1 MAKPSKEEAKTTAVA
16 TTTDV
21 PTDLLAFLSDEEK
34 AEMLALTGQT
44 DNSRA
49 DRIPVLRINY
59 TDTPEESGRTIPK
72 GNFVYNQSSKT
83 VDVEVTDEDGDTST
97 EPRMIDLG
105 VDLGKTPKITILV
118 SKQQYSYYND
128 DAKLRCNSQVFG
140 GGETPVGTTLKH
152 ECRSGDCPRR
162 KEGVDKKEKCT
173 CQHVVV
179 CLVDV
184 DGEQKPALMYVKGAS
199 FMPFSDYL
207 KAANTAASG
216 KPFPLFLAPTK
227 LKNSQEKQGS
237 VTYFVTS
244 FNLLVNEPYAPEVAK
259 ANYEQAKAANAQMND
274 YKAQAE
280 QKNAVKQ
287 LVGKS
292 AGSGAK
298 NITNLTA
305 GDDDISFD

>member
-16 TTTDV
+16 TTTDNV
-21 PTDLLAFLSDEEK
+21 DLLAFLSDEEK
-34 AEMLALTGQT
+34 AEMLSLTGQT
-44 DNSRA
+44 DNMRA
-49 DRIPVLRINY
+49 DHIPSLKINY
-59 TDTPEESGRTIPK
+59 SDTPDESGRTIPK

-83 VDVEVTDEDGDTST
+83 VDVEVTDEDGDAST
-97 EPRMIDLG
+97 EPRMVNLG
-105 VDLGKTPKITILV
+105 HDMGKTPKITVLV
-118 SKQQYSYYND
+118 SKQQYAYYND

-140 GGETPVGTTLKH
+140 GGETPVGSTLKH
-152 ECRSGDCPRR
+152 ACRSGDCPRR

-199 FMPFSDYL
+199 FMPFNDYL

-237 VTYFVTS
+237 VTYYVTS
-244 FNLLVNEPYAPEVAK
+244 FSLLTKEPYATEVAK
-259 ANYEQAKAANAQMND
+259 ANYEQAKAATATMAE

-280 QKNAVKQ
+280 QNKASKQ
-287 LVGKS
+287 LVDKS

-305 GDDDISFD
+305 GDDDIAFD